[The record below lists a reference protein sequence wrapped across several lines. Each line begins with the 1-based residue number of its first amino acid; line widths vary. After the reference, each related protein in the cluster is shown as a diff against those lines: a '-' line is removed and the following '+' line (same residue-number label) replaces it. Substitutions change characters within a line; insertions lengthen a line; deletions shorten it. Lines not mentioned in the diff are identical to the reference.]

1 LVHLS
6 NGFLRRSVL
15 IAHPAHFFT
24 KTQLGWFGPSA
35 AAGAQGGARLIAAQ
49 AASLSFATSL

>member
-1 LVHLS
+1 
-6 NGFLRRSVL
+6 LRRSVL